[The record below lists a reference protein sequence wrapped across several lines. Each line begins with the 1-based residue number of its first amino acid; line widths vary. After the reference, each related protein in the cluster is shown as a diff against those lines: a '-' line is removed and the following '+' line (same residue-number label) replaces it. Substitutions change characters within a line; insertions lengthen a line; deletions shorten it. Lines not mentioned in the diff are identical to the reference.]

1 MINTAEILQDLISK
15 PFTPF
20 TVMQLRE
27 EIRSYL
33 LANPET
39 EPQKYVCEF
48 LYEKLKNLVE
58 AINIPLLNEISV
70 AIKKKVMDRKDLSNL
85 KLSTSPTIEEATNF
99 CNAIHNSLQQTQ
111 AYKEELTHYVS
122 FFTQAKG
129 YVNSFAS
136 AAEII
141 LKDYIEGRKELK
153 LQKDA
158 LLNDLGVH
166 KIYLTTLVKE
176 MNNILEEV
184 FSPRMNLELRMESSL
199 RLLERYRDPSTRGF
213 TIQQT

>member
-1 MINTAEILQDLISK
+1 MINTAEVLQDLISK

-20 TVMQLRE
+20 TVMQLRD
-27 EIRSYL
+27 EIQNHIL
-33 LANPET
+33 QNPDKET
-39 EPQKYVCEF
+39 TKLICTF
-48 LYEKLKNLVE
+48 LYDRLKELVS

-70 AIKKKVMDRKDLSNL
+70 AIKKKAIERKDLSNL
-85 KLSTSPTIEEATNF
+85 KLSPTPTIEEATEF
-99 CNAIHNSLQQTQ
+99 CNTIHSSLQQTQ

-141 LKDYIEGRKELK
+141 LKENIEGRKELK

-158 LLNDLGVH
+158 LLNDLEVYRV
-166 KIYLTTLVKE
+166 YLTSLVKE
-176 MNNILEEV
+176 MNHILDEV
-184 FSPRMNLELRMESSL
+184 LSPRINLELRMESSL
-199 RLLERYRDPSTRGF
+199 RLLERYRDPTLRGF
-213 TIQQT
+213 TIQT